1 MDLIK
6 LEDFESKDGYSI
18 DDILQNYFLDN
29 GLVTRKQM
37 LQCRMDCKISEQPL
51 GKTLVNYSYIT
62 QAQLIDSMLEISP
75 NGLEHEELVLN
86 HVPSDILIE
95 TKTKIAAETIND
107 IYLATHG
114 EPELV
119 KFVLEDY
126 FPNQN
131 INFIECSLES
141 IDRYL
146 EKLTIDD
153 EENEMT
159 LEKLLRDCVTKNVSD
174 IHINPKRE
182 SYSVLVR
189 IFGVRELYHEG
200 TTDEYQVLISRI
212 KDKSKL
218 DMAERRKPQDG
229 GFNFEHDGRLID
241 LRVSTVVSTAGEAIV
256 IRILDPRNADR
267 KLEQLGIERVD
278 EWRKGASNHNGI
290 CLICGGTGSGKT
302 TTLNSTLKELDK
314 IGKAIFTAEDPVE
327 YQIPG
332 IIQCNM
338 NESVGYDYA
347 RALKS
352 FMRSDP
358 DIMIVGEIRDEN
370 TARNAVKA
378 AETGHLVFA
387 TIHTNTILGAF
398 ARFRDIGVP
407 AHELKDILRSV
418 LCQTLV
424 RTRCKGC
431 DGQGCLKCFGAGY
444 SGRAIVSECHYFADK
459 TEVDYVIKHEKPLW
473 ETILSNAYHK
483 LEIEVTKYEELDR
496 VFGEKALQILK
507 YEIMRKLHDH
517 FFDTDEFERGDLSSS
532 QDLLKKLESV
542 SGWKDVF
549 NDIIAGVQDDS
560 IRIKQIDNIIKESL

>member
-6 LEDFESKDGYSI
+6 LEDFDNSEGYSV
-18 DDILQNYFLDN
+18 DDVLQEYFLSR
-29 GLVTRKQM
+29 GIVTKKQM
-37 LQCRMDCKISEQPL
+37 LQCRMDCRISEQPL

-62 QAQLIDSMLEISP
+62 QSQLIDSMLEISP
-75 NGLEHEELVLN
+75 DGLEHEELVLN
-86 HVPSDILIE
+86 HVPADLLIE
-95 TKTKIAAETIND
+95 TRTKIAAETIND

-114 EPELV
+114 EPDLV
-119 KFVLEDY
+119 SLVLKDY

-131 INFIECSLES
+131 IRFIESSLES
-141 IDRYL
+141 IDKYL
-146 EKLTIDD
+146 EKLTTDD

-174 IHINPKRE
+174 IHINPKRD
-182 SYSVLVR
+182 SYSILVR
-189 IFGVRELYHEG
+189 MLGVRELYHEG
-200 TTDEYQVLISRI
+200 AIDEYQVLSSRI

-241 LRVSTVVSTAGEAIV
+241 LRVATVVSTDGEAII
-256 IRILDPRNADR
+256 IRILDPRNADKR
-267 KLEQLGIERVD
+267 LEQLGIEKIE

-332 IIQCNM
+332 IVQCNM

-347 RALKS
+347 RALKA

-407 AHELKDILRSV
+407 PHELKDILRSV

-424 RTRCKGC
+424 RTRCPGC
-431 DGQGCLKCFGAGY
+431 DGKGCLKCFESGY
-444 SGRAIVSECHYFADK
+444 AGRAIVSECHYFADK
-459 TEVDYVIKHEKPLW
+459 SEVDYVIKNEKPLW
-473 ETILSNAYHK
+473 ETILYNAYNK
-483 LEIEVTKYEELDR
+483 LEKELTKFQELER
-496 VFGEKALQILK
+496 VFGERAQQILR
-507 YEIMRKLHDH
+507 YEIMRKIHKHLLGNDP
-517 FFDTDEFERGDLSSS
+517 FENGDIASQPQLSE
-532 QDLLKKLESV
+532 KLNSI
-542 SGWKDVF
+542 SGWETTF
-549 NDIIAGVQDDS
+549 NDIISGIQDDS
-560 IRIKQIDNIIKESL
+560 IRIKNVDKIISESL